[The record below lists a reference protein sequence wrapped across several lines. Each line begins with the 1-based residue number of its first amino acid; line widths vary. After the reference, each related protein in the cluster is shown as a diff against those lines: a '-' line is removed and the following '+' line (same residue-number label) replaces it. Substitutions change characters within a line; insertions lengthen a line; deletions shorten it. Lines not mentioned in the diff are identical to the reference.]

1 MTRDRRILNALL
13 LEAKKAYNAEQEEDV
28 GVYASAP
35 FQSHW
40 RRVATRPKRALSSVV
55 LDPGIKERVIGDAR
69 DFLASRAWYARR
81 GIPFRRGYLLYGA
94 PGSGK
99 TSLIHSLAGELNLD
113 VYIISLSQSGMDD
126 GRLAELIA
134 DLPEQCIALMEDIDA
149 AFHCGLNRDSITST
163 SATDPSGKP
172 IDSSQALN
180 PNSNATEQHS
190 GSQITLSGLL
200 NALDG
205 VGAQEGR
212 ILFATTNKYSALD
225 PALCR
230 PGRMDLH
237 VEFKLASKYQMEEL
251 FKCFYLPDDEVEGV
265 VTEKDD
271 EISSEKSVDSDCG
284 SVSRDE
290 DVDAIATDTSA
301 SWTSLTPAA
310 GGLQDASHTRNR
322 SALSKAQVLALAS
335 RFTLAIPE
343 REFSMAALQGYLMM
357 YKTSAIEAAE
367 NVGRWVEKEM
377 MDRAEKARASE
388 FKLRTV
394 DNTSKIQ

>member
-13 LEAKKAYNAEQEEDV
+13 LEAKKAYNMEQEDDV
-28 GVYASAP
+28 YMYAP
-35 FQSHW
+35 VPLQLHW
-40 RRVATRPKRALSSVV
+40 RCVAICPKRPSSTVV
-55 LDPGIKERVIGDAR
+55 LDSGITDRIIGDAR

-99 TSLIHSLAGELNLD
+99 TSLIHSFASELNLD

-134 DLPEQCIALMEDIDA
+134 GLPEQCIALMEDIDA
-149 AFHCGLNRDSITST
+149 AFHHGLNRDSITST
-163 SATDPSGKP
+163 SATGPSRKP

-180 PNSNATEQHS
+180 PNNNATEQHS

-251 FKCFYLPDDEVEGV
+251 FKRFYRPDDEAEVDVRKKEEETPG
-265 VTEKDD
+265 
-271 EISSEKSVDSDCG
+271 EKSLDSGYG

-290 DVDAIATDTSA
+290 DADGVAADTS
-301 SWTSLTPAA
+301 TSQLSLIPPA
-310 GGLQDASHTRNR
+310 GGVQAILHTQTH

-335 RFTLAIPE
+335 RFALVVPE

-357 YKTSAIEAAE
+357 YKTSAIEAVE
-367 NVGRWVEKEM
+367 SVGQWVEKEM
-377 MDRAEKARASE
+377 ADRAEKAHASNSKFRA
-388 FKLRTV
+388 V
-394 DNTSKIQ
+394 DNMSAIQ